1 MKKLAFFVIA
11 ALVASFA
18 TAKDFSKVAAKEAKK
33 YAKEGWIVSPGALPL
48 EYQLEEAYN
57 LQDEKDDNRYPVYL
71 SGMAQSVGETIDAA
85 KFQALELAK
94 INIASQLKSQV
105 TGLVDNSVAN
115 NQLPKEQA
123 ESVTKTVSALKTLI
137 PATELERVVT
147 VVECYRELPKKR
159 KEFLIRIFYNR
170 EKAMAAASRTI
181 KEEMARNGLEKEAKD
196 LHEKLD
202 KILGC

>member
-33 YAKEGWIVSPGALPL
+33 YAKEGWIVSAGALPL
-48 EYQLEEAYN
+48 AYQLEEAYN
-57 LQDEKDDNRYPVYL
+57 LQYEKDDNGYPVYL
-71 SGMAQSVGETIDAA
+71 NGMAQSVGENLDAA

-115 NQLPKEQA
+115 NQ
-123 ESVTKTVSALKTLI
+123 
-137 PATELERVVT
+137 
-147 VVECYRELPKKR
+147 LPKKR

-202 KILGC
+202 KILGY